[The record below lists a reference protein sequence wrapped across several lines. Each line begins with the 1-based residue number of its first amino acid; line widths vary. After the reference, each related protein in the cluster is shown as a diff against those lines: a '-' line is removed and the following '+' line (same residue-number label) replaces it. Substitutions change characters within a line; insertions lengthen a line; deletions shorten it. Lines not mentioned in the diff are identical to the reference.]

1 MKIENIILPSLGEGI
16 SEGTV
21 ITVFAK
27 KGDSVDEQ
35 QGIIEVETDKVALEV
50 PVDFSGIVE
59 EMLVEVGAIIKVGD
73 IIAKIKVETKN
84 DEKTTTTEIVEE
96 VAPAEV
102 FAEKIVETVV
112 PEEVKPIISIP
123 TSVES
128 PKNSKQ
134 FRTSPLAR
142 KFARELGV
150 DINSID
156 YKGSRITVQ
165 IVKDFVKSKNLNNT
179 HTSNTSNTI
188 SQKPLPDF
196 SKWGTFNNEK
206 LSAIGKAT
214 LKNMNY
220 SWATIPHAWISEKVD
235 ITDIEA
241 ARQRHKVQVKQ
252 DGGSLTITAILVKA
266 CTIALKK
273 HPIFNSSLDVE
284 NLEIIT
290 KNYYN
295 IGVAV
300 DTDRGLMVPVIKNT
314 NDKSITEISKDLA
327 LVSQKAKS
335 KKTTMDDLE
344 GATFTISNLG
354 GIGSTSIMPII
365 NTPEVGILGVS
376 ASTLEPKWNGTEF
389 KPRLTMPITIAFD
402 HRVINGADALRFLM
416 SIKELLEDPFL
427 MSL

>member
-21 ITVFAK
+21 ITVFVK

-59 EMLVEVGAIIKVGD
+59 EMLVEVGSVIKVGET
-73 IIAKIKVETKN
+73 IARIKVATKT
-84 DEKTTTTEIVEE
+84 DEQSAITEIKEDVITTEVVTKKVI
-96 VAPAEV
+96 
-102 FAEKIVETVV
+102 ETAVI
-112 PEEVKPIISIP
+112 EEVKPVISTA
-123 TSVES
+123 TSVEI
-128 PKNSKQ
+128 PKNAKQ

-150 DINSID
+150 DINAID
-156 YKGSRITVQ
+156 YEGSRITVQ
-165 IVKDFVKSKNLNNT
+165 IVKDFVKAKNQNSTNGVAAGN
-179 HTSNTSNTI
+179 SI
-188 SQKPLPDF
+188 IQKPLPDF
-196 SKWGTFNNEK
+196 SKWGSFNNEK

-214 LKNMNY
+214 LNNMNY

-252 DGGSLTITAILVKA
+252 DGGSLTITSILVKA

-273 HPIFNSSLDVE
+273 HPIFNSSL
-284 NLEIIT
+284 NASTQEIIY
-290 KNYYN
+290 KNYFN
-295 IGVAV
+295 ISVAV

-314 NDKSITEISKDLA
+314 DGKSITEISKDLA
-327 LVSQKAKS
+327 IVSQKAKT

-354 GIGSTSIMPII
+354 GIGSTSIMPIV
-365 NTPEVGILGVS
+365 NAPEVGILGVS

-402 HRVINGADALRFLM
+402 HRVINGADALRFLIT
-416 SIKELLEDPFL
+416 IKGLLEDPFL